1 MTKEYQKD
9 KAFYGTTTM
18 GEKGQVV
25 IPAEAR
31 KAMGIKKGEKLLVF
45 GIGRDMLV
53 FTKLANLEKIASHLA
68 DRLKSIRDIIK
79 KTEKK

>member
-1 MTKEYQKD
+1 
-9 KAFYGTTTM
+9 
-18 GEKGQVV
+18 
-25 IPAEAR
+25 
-31 KAMGIKKGEKLLVF
+31 MGIKKGEKLLVF